1 MAMRRVINN
10 KKEDNMTSSVKGK
23 RLLGINGLGRIGKL
37 TLWNYLYRRHFD
49 GIVIN
54 MGREVGKSVDD
65 LVQVIET
72 DSTYGPLGNFL
83 YGYTRKPEIKVLDAS
98 VNVLLDIDGMMV
110 KVLREARNPKDIGWR
125 REGVRLVIDTTG
137 QFSDP
142 TQPADLKSGS
152 LRGHLEGGAE
162 KVINSSPFKIKDKSL
177 KMPDDSACLIYGIN
191 HTVFDAA
198 KHHIVSAASC
208 TTTGLA
214 HMIKPLLETGETSQI
229 LTASMSTI
237 HAATNTQNVLDA
249 PPKAGATD
257 LRKNRSVMNNIILS
271 TTGSAKTLEEV
282 LPEIKQIGFMAD
294 SVRVPTSTV
303 SLIILNIT
311 FHTPLDKARQPIITQ
326 TFLNNIYKKAAEG
339 SQKGLLVY
347 SERQNVSADLIGVR
361 AAVVV
366 EGHENHTRTGFV
378 ALPPETLRAAGVK
391 SDKEVRIPVT
401 HAKLFGWYDNEF
413 GSYVN
418 CMGELAIYMDKNMG

>member
-1 MAMRRVINN
+1 MG
-10 KKEDNMTSSVKGK
+10 TSVKSK
-23 RLLGINGLGRIGKL
+23 RLLGVNGLGRIGKL
-37 TLWNYLYRRHFD
+37 TLWNFLYRRHFD

-54 MGREVGKSVDD
+54 MGREAGKSADD
-65 LVQVIET
+65 LVQVMET
-72 DSTYGPLGNFL
+72 DSTYGTLGHFL
-83 YGYTRKPEIKVLDAS
+83 YGYTRRPEIRVIEEGTD
-98 VNVLLDIDGMMV
+98 LLLEIDGMTV
-110 KVLREARNPKDIGWR
+110 KVLREARNPREIAWR

-137 QFSDP
+137 QFTDP
-142 TQPADLKSGS
+142 AQPADCKGGG

-162 KVINSSPFKIKDKSL
+162 KVINSAPFKIKDKAL

-191 HTVFDAA
+191 HKEFDPLR
-198 KHHIVSAASC
+198 HHLVSAASC

-214 HMIKPLLETGETSQI
+214 HMIKPLLETAETSRI

-249 PPKAGATD
+249 APKAAATD

-271 TTGSAKTLEEV
+271 TTGSAKALEEV
-282 LPEIKQIGFMAD
+282 LPEIKQVGFMAD
-294 SVRVPTSTV
+294 SVRVPTNTV
-303 SLIILNIT
+303 SLIILNVT
-311 FHTPLDKARQPIITQ
+311 FHTPLDKAGQPVITR
-326 TFLNNIYKKAAEG
+326 TLLNNVYRKAAEG

-361 AAVVV
+361 AAVVI

-378 ALPPETLRAAGVK
+378 SLPPETLMSAGIK
-391 SDKEVRIPVT
+391 SEKGVEIPVT

-418 CMGELAIYMDKNMG
+418 CMGELAIYIDKAMG